1 MAIEVDEKLFGKLS
15 RKLINEVSREEVI
28 VKNRNKKIAVIVDY
42 EKYKTLKEKLRELE
56 DFLWALKAEEILKD
70 AEFVELDPT
79 QL

>member
-1 MAIEVDEKLFGKLS
+1 MAIEIDEKQLSVLS

-28 VKNRNKKIAVIVDY
+28 IKNKDKKIAVIVNY
-42 EKYKTLKEKLRELE
+42 EKYKTLKEKLEKLE
-56 DFLWALKAEEILKD
+56 DFFWALKAEEVLKD

>member
-28 VKNRNKKIAVIVDY
+28 VKNGDKKIAIIVNY